1 MGVKLFKRLF
11 SNDISKQ
18 YSLFPDLKL
27 VQNKI
32 VDESNLTLAESIDLT
47 SNNQQLEMNFYNP
60 VIVDPEHLQDLIEL
74 APKVGRANIVK
85 RMFFYLF
92 PLSKALN
99 LDIPA
104 NDSTTSNA
112 LSDISLPT
120 DQIEEFEVQ
129 ILDSEMID
137 SLNLDFKYSNFA
149 LGFIQKTLN
158 LIEFLTIITTNLKL
172 KLNNIKPSNFRLP
185 LRAISLPLAIVLG
198 FTYSSNYILPK
209 KPTTPSLEYLS
220 NPYSNSQA
228 ATFFGKEFSA
238 LGKALSSSQGN
249 TLSLANFSTPK
260 SPIKVSAW
268 LPWWSWTNGL
278 DSSLA
283 NQGSLGDISAFLF
296 TLKNDGS
303 IVYKSDIQ
311 NLSNAINRVHAA
323 GYKIEAAIS
332 EEPNASEILTMF
344 QTKDSRTKLIDA
356 IIEAT
361 ILFDGVDID
370 FEALQFSSSE
380 SDKAKIRILY
390 PVFLIELR
398 ERLHSKG
405 KTLSVSVGARTSVTD
420 PNWNVFDYQ
429 SLGLVADKVKIMAY
443 DLHNSKSNP
452 GPVSSKVW
460 INNILNYALSVVSPE
475 KISVGLPS
483 YAYLY
488 SSDGKVKVVTGNSF
502 ESFIQKHPGNQVRDP
517 ESELMYLTF
526 ESSGVKYD
534 FYYPDAQFFKSVSTM
549 LKERNITSVAIW
561 SVGNEAK
568 DIWDSLK

>member
-1 MGVKLFKRLF
+1 MGLKLFKR
-11 SNDISKQ
+11 STGNSSSVQ

-27 VQNKI
+27 PRVKNTNKFFN
-32 VDESNLTLAESIDLT
+32 VTEEKID
-47 SNNQQLEMNFYNP
+47 SYNP
-60 VIVDPEHLQDLIEL
+60 NQIQIDFEAIDIEVPSL
-74 APKVGRANIVK
+74 LRVYDTSVPTVNKPSKLSIL
-85 RMFFYLF
+85 FFYFF
-92 PLSKALN
+92 PLSKGRAYDESNHGSEIAPSISGSHLKK
-99 LDIPA
+99 DQSTSSFIPA
-104 NDSTTSNA
+104 STFNLENA
-112 LSDISLPT
+112 YN
-120 DQIEEFEVQ
+120 F
-129 ILDSEMID
+129 
-137 SLNLDFKYSNFA
+137 DFKFSNLA
-149 LGFIQKTLN
+149 LGITENVF
-158 LIEFLTIITTNLKL
+158 EFLHLFNNTAT
-172 KLNNIKPSNFRLP
+172 KLNKFMDNFNLAKYRVSLKVASIP
-185 LRAISLPLAIVLG
+185 LVIVLG
-198 FTYSSNYILPK
+198 SFYSVSFIQPK
-209 KPTTPSLEYLS
+209 EPPVAPLEYLS
-220 NPYSNSQA
+220 NPYSNYQA

-238 LGKALSSSQGN
+238 LDKALGSSQGN

-268 LPWWSWTNGL
+268 LPWWSWSSGL

-283 NQGSLGDISAFLF
+283 NQSSLGDISAFLF

-344 QTKDSRTKLIDA
+344 QTKDSRTKLIDN
-356 IIEAT
+356 IINAT

-398 ERLHSKG
+398 ERLHSSG

-429 SLGLVADKVKIMAY
+429 SLGLVADKIKIMAY

-452 GPVSSKVW
+452 GPVSSKAW

-475 KISVGLPS
+475 KITVGLPS

-488 SSDGKVKVVTGNSF
+488 SSDDKVKVITGNSF
-502 ESFIQKHPGNQVRDP
+502 ESFLLKHPGLSVRDTD
-517 ESELMYLTF
+517 SELMHHSF
-526 ESSGVKYD
+526 SSSGVNYD
-534 FYYPDAQFFKSVSTM
+534 LYYPDAQFFKSVSSL

-568 DIWDSLK
+568 DVWDSLK

>member
-1 MGVKLFKRLF
+1 MGLKLFKR
-11 SNDISKQ
+11 SIGNSSSVQ

-27 VQNKI
+27 PRVKNTNKVI
-32 VDESNLTLAESIDLT
+32 NVAEEKIDP
-47 SNNQQLEMNFYNP
+47 YNP
-60 VIVDPEHLQDLIEL
+60 NQIQIDFEAKDLEVPPHLLNNDI
-74 APKVGRANIVK
+74 PIPTVK
-85 RMFFYLF
+85 KPSMLTILFFYFF
-92 PLSKALN
+92 PLSKGRAYN
-99 LDIPA
+99 E
-104 NDSTTSNA
+104 STY
-112 LSDISLPT
+112 
-120 DQIEEFEVQ
+120 
-129 ILDSEMID
+129 DSEIAPSASD
-137 SLNLDFKYSNFA
+137 SHFEKDQSTSSFYPDTNFELEIAYNFHFKFSNFA
-149 LGFIQKTLN
+149 LGITENVFRIVDFLINFATKFNKNLHNFNLAKYRVPLRVVSIPLVILLGSSYSVNFIQPK
-158 LIEFLTIITTNLKL
+158 EPTNA
-172 KLNNIKPSNFRLP
+172 P
-185 LRAISLPLAIVLG
+185 
-198 FTYSSNYILPK
+198 
-209 KPTTPSLEYLS
+209 LEYLS
-220 NPYSNSQA
+220 NPYSNYQA
-228 ATFFGKEFSA
+228 ATFFEKEFSA
-238 LGKALSSSQGN
+238 LDKALGSSQGN

-268 LPWWSWTNGL
+268 LPWWSWSSGL

-283 NQGSLGDISAFLF
+283 NQSSLGDISAFLF

-344 QTKDSRTKLIDA
+344 QTKDSRTKLIDN
-356 IIEAT
+356 IINAT

-398 ERLHSKG
+398 ERLHSSG

-429 SLGLVADKVKIMAY
+429 SLGLVADKIKIMAY

-475 KISVGLPS
+475 KITVGLPS

-488 SSDGKVKVVTGNSF
+488 SSDDKVKVITGNSF
-502 ESFIQKHPGNQVRDP
+502 ESFLLKHPGSSVRDTD
-517 ESELMYLTF
+517 SELMHHTF
-526 ESSGVKYD
+526 SSSGVNYD
-534 FYYPDAQFFKSVSTM
+534 FYYPDAQFFKSVSSL

-568 DIWDSLK
+568 DVWDSLK